1 MLLSLLFCYIRY
13 GSYYYVVYF
22 RLYYILLVFDYH
34 YIMFDYFFL
43 LCLHC
48 PNRSSLNSLNHFLH
62 TFYPLLSRSYASP
75 VYIYVLQFFHR
86 ESMFFSS
93 SISHLFISTCI
104 GKTIV
109 YSLWL
114 CKSSLYIGIKLF
126 SKL

>member
-22 RLYYILLVFDYH
+22 RLYYVLLVFDYH
-34 YIMFDYFFL
+34 YTKFDYFFP
-43 LCLHC
+43 LCLHS
-48 PNRSSLNSLNHFLH
+48 PNCSSPNSLNHFLH
-62 TFYPLLSRSYASP
+62 TFYLLLSRSYASP
-75 VYIYVLQFFHR
+75 VYVYVLQFFHR
-86 ESMFFSS
+86 QSMFFSF

-109 YSLWL
+109 YSLRL